1 MRINRPVTQRQCWW
15 LLATAVSVLA
25 PLARQLPLWLV
36 AAVTITLLLRG
47 VLTYRQWRLPPRW
60 LLVPL
65 TLIGAGLVLWHYRTL
80 VGRVPGI
87 ALLAVLMALKLLEL
101 RVARDA
107 LTVVLLSYF
116 LVLAQF
122 MFDQGIPSGLLALLS
137 VVITTATLAAA
148 SDDRP
153 PPIALMRR
161 SASML
166 LQGIP
171 FMLVLFILFPR
182 IDGPLWGLPQDRHSA
197 TSGLS
202 DAMSPGSIAQL
213 AQSDAVAFR
222 VKFDGLVPTQNQ
234 LYWRGPVMSD
244 YDGRTWRVTQRNIVR
259 TQVPYPIDS
268 TAKEAIRYELTLEPH
283 GQNWLMVLEMPD
295 APPADAGL
303 SSDLQFLSKQA
314 VRTRLRYTQTAVPDT
329 AFGKNETP
337 QELATALALPRSGNP
352 RIRELAAKWRAEADT
367 QVGAGGTAIA
377 GAPAADALIVK
388 AAEAF
393 FFRQLLA
400 YTLTP
405 PLLGDDAV
413 DDFVFGT
420 KKGFCEHFA
429 SAFVFALR
437 AAGVPARVVAGYQG
451 GEVNPVD
458 GFLVV
463 RQYDAHA
470 WTEVWLAGRGWVRI
484 DPTAITMPRRI
495 ADNFVSAVPR
505 GEPIPLFSRAD
516 LAWLREMRN
525 RFDAVANGWNQ
536 FVLGYNA
543 AKQREFLQNLGVGEP
558 DWQRMTA
565 LLAGICGV
573 LMLLLTA
580 WILWQRQKLDPALLI
595 WQRFARKLARRG
607 VEWQPWE
614 GPVDFARRAGEQWP
628 ERSEQIHQFAQGYA
642 RLRYAPGDDH
652 RRALALSELRRALR
666 TI

>member
-36 AAVTITLLLRG
+36 AAITGTLLIRG
-47 VLTYRQWRLPPRW
+47 LLTYRQWRLPPRW

-65 TLIGAGLVLWHYRTL
+65 TFIGTGLVLWHYRTL

-87 ALLAVLMALKLLEL
+87 ALLAVLLSLKLLEL

-107 LTVVLLSYF
+107 LTVVLLAYF

-122 MFDQGIPSGLLALLS
+122 MFDQGIPAGLLAVLS

-153 PPIALMRR
+153 PPLALVRR
-161 SASML
+161 CAIML

-202 DAMSPGSIAQL
+202 DSMSPGSIAQL

-222 VKFDGLVPTQNQ
+222 VKFDGPVPPQSQ

-259 TQVPYPIDS
+259 PQVPYLIDN
-268 TAKEAIRYELTLEPH
+268 TARDAIRYELTLEPH
-283 GQNWLMVLEMPD
+283 GQRWLMVLEMPD
-295 APPADAGL
+295 APPANAGL
-303 SSDLQFLSKQA
+303 TSDLQFLSNQA
-314 VRTRLRYTQTAVPDT
+314 VRTRLRYTQTSVPDT
-329 AFGKNETP
+329 AFGQDETP
-337 QELATALALPRSGNP
+337 QELASALTLPRSGNP
-352 RIRELAAKWRAEADT
+352 RIREVAATWRVQANS
-367 QVGAGGTAIA
+367 QVGAGDTAITA
-377 GAPAADALIVK
+377 TPAADALILK
-388 AAEAF
+388 AAEEF
-393 FFRQLLA
+393 FLRQLLA

-405 PLLGDDAV
+405 PLLGENAV

-451 GEVNPVD
+451 GEINPVD

-470 WTEVWLAGRGWVRI
+470 WTEVWLSGRGWVRI

-495 ADNFVSAVPR
+495 ADNFISAVPS
-505 GEPIPLFSRAD
+505 GEPIPLFARAD
-516 LAWLREMRN
+516 LSWLRAVRN

-536 FVLGYNA
+536 MVLGYNA
-543 AKQREFLQNLGVGEP
+543 AKQREFLQNLGIGEP
-558 DWQRMTA
+558 DWRRMTA

-573 LMLLLTA
+573 LMLLLTT
-580 WILWQRQKLDPALLI
+580 WILWQRQKLDPALRI
-595 WQRFARKLARRG
+595 WQNFARKLERRG
-607 VEWQPWE
+607 IQWQPWE
-614 GPVDFARRAGEQWP
+614 GPLDFAQRAGEHWP
-628 ERSEQIHQFAQGYA
+628 ERREQIHAFAQRYA
-642 RLRYAPGDDH
+642 RLRYARTTDEGKTS
-652 RRALALSELRRALR
+652 ALNALRRALR
-666 TI
+666 AI